1 MICLCDSISTTILQH
16 LQSKQPPNRRQQ
28 YTCRAL
34 EAHRA
39 LPLALG
45 IVSSRTVAPIRPSA
59 ATTCIKVAL
68 CDVLGRTPRG
78 LEQPSDVRPGCLH
91 ATCSQPVFE
100 LNCCKT
106 NPAIPG
112 SSKSLSTTTN
122 ARLRH
127 CRISQRLTPRAIYN
141 HTCATLLLSL
151 WGICGQRTARLQRY
165 FFLSLA

>member
-1 MICLCDSISTTILQH
+1 MICISTSILQH
-16 LQSKQPPNRRQQ
+16 LRSKQTNRRQQ
-28 YTCRAL
+28 YTPCRVL

-45 IVSSRTVAPIRPSA
+45 VVSSRTVAPIGLSA

-91 ATCSQPVFE
+91 ATCFQPVFE
-100 LNCCKT
+100 LNCCKISA
-106 NPAIPG
+106 AIPG
-112 SSKSLSTTTN
+112 SPNLPSTTTN

-127 CRISQRLTPRAIYN
+127 CRISQRLSPRVINN
-141 HTCATLLLSL
+141 HACATLLLSH
-151 WGICGQRTARLQRY
+151 
-165 FFLSLA
+165 